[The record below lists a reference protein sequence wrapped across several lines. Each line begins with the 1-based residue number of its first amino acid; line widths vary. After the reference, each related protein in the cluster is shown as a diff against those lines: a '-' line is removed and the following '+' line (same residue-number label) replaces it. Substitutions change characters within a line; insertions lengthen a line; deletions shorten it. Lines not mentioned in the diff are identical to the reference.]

1 MDNRNAAVEAHSDLV
16 SKRKAN
22 FDDDDDSIGNQSSL
36 HLEHNSLLPE
46 DGFTWIGQ
54 DEQRGK
60 RVKLDKDTIVKKRL
74 EYFKVYYFV
83 PVHSFS
89 NTCLF

>member
-1 MDNRNAAVEAHSDLV
+1 MYNRNAAVEVHSDLV

-22 FDDDDDSIGNQSSL
+22 FDEDNSNGNQSLL
-36 HLEHNSLLPE
+36 HLEHNGLLPK

-83 PVHSFS
+83 PDQSLS